1 MILLIDNY
9 DSFVFNL
16 ARYIA
21 ELGADIIVRRNDAI
35 TLPQIQ
41 LLQPAAIILSPGPC
55 SPAESGICPQVV
67 RELSHGIPMLGVCLG
82 HQVIAA
88 AFGAAVDRA
97 PEPVHGRTSLI
108 QHDGSGLFHEL
119 PNPFRATRY
128 HSLTAISSTIP
139 SVLRVTARTVDGLV
153 MAVEHCRRPVYGVQF
168 HPESVLTEH
177 GHLLLR
183 NFLNLAGLQLPSRS
197 GSGIQ
202 PVTTCAL
209 TTMHAGPQTQRGE
222 DGFRDDRSISD
233 RPLHW

>member
-21 ELGADIIVRRNDAI
+21 ELGADILVRRNDAI
-35 TLPQIQ
+35 TLSQIQ
-41 LLQPAAIILSPGPC
+41 ALQPEAIILSPGPC
-55 SPAESGICPQVV
+55 SPAESGICPLVV
-67 RELSHGIPMLGVCLG
+67 RELSRDIPMLGVCLG

-88 AFGAAVDRA
+88 AFGAVVDRA

-108 QHDGSGLFHEL
+108 HHDGSRLFQDI
-119 PNPFRATRY
+119 PTPFRATRY

-139 SVLRVTARTVDGLV
+139 SALRVTAQTVDGLV

-183 NFLNLAGLQLPSRS
+183 NFLNLAGLRLTSRS
-197 GSGIQ
+197 GSSIQ
-202 PVTTCAL
+202 PVTTCAVAKR
-209 TTMHAGPQTQRGE
+209 HEGPEMQEVE

-233 RPLHW
+233 KPLHW